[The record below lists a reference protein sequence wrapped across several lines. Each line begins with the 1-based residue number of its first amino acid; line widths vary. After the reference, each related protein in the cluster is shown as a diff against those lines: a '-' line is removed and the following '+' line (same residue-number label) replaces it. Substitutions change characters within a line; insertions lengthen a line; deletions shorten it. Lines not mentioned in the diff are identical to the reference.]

1 MLAKKLKTLEDVTL
15 NQLLVDTNGA
25 CDMGGAAAV
34 AALLSEQIEVKLEQP
49 VDCSAGVVSEMK
61 HGIVEFRFQ
70 KGFVPPRG

>member
-1 MLAKKLKTLEDVTL
+1 
-15 NQLLVDTNGA
+15 
-25 CDMGGAAAV
+25 
-34 AALLSEQIEVKLEQP
+34 VKLEQP